1 MPTILLGRCYGGNLG
16 RSVVGSIMVIDGV
29 MDEIAGEGFINGLDD
44 ETWEGLLKWDVW
56 VEWKI
61 MVV

>member
-1 MPTILLGRCYGGNLG
+1 M
-16 RSVVGSIMVIDGV
+16 GSIMVIDEV
-29 MDEIAGEGFINGLDD
+29 MDEIAGEGFINGFDD

-56 VEWKI
+56 IEREI